1 MVVGKMNPKLFPVGK
16 PVLSED
22 IVDRDDFIVRLV
34 MRLSEGQSVMLAGPR
49 RIGKTSLAL
58 EVLQRL
64 KNNGFY
70 IVAVDLFRVG
80 TKKDLAEAIVKGCFA
95 NRTGARA
102 LLAYFTESAKKLVS
116 SVRLSVELE
125 DFRVE
130 FGLPHLTEDEEEIL
144 MHALEL
150 PEKLALRDGKKIV
163 ILFDEFQEASSIAG
177 PGIYKLMRAYFQAQ
191 QHTTYFFLGS
201 QASIMKELFG
211 SRKHALYRFA
221 QILAIPP
228 VPKEAWVNYIA
239 DKFASRDMQTEETL
253 LERIVDL
260 TGGHPQDIML
270 FCSEVYYVLLDAAKS
285 NVTRGVLD
293 VAFQRT
299 MEILT
304 PLFSEM
310 WVEAGAKKRAREILI
325 CLAEENKPYHRLH
338 PNEAKRTLDWLV
350 KQGFIEKEGRG
361 KYLFTEPMFAA
372 WLLKHY

>member
-1 MVVGKMNPKLFPVGK
+1 MNPKLFPVGK

-22 IVDRDDFIVRLV
+22 IVDRDDFIASLV
-34 MRLSEGQSVMLAGPR
+34 LRLSEGQSVMLAGPR

-80 TKKDLAEAIVKGCFA
+80 TKQDLAEVVVKGCFA

-144 MHALEL
+144 KHALEL

-191 QHTTYFFLGS
+191 QHTTYFFL
-201 QASIMKELFG
+201 AH
-211 SRKHALYRFA
+211 R
-221 QILAIPP
+221 P
-228 VPKEAWVNYIA
+228 V
-239 DKFASRDMQTEETL
+239 L
-253 LERIVDL
+253 
-260 TGGHPQDIML
+260 
-270 FCSEVYYVLLDAAKS
+270 
-285 NVTRGVLD
+285 
-293 VAFQRT
+293 
-299 MEILT
+299 
-304 PLFSEM
+304 
-310 WVEAGAKKRAREILI
+310 
-325 CLAEENKPYHRLH
+325 
-338 PNEAKRTLDWLV
+338 
-350 KQGFIEKEGRG
+350 
-361 KYLFTEPMFAA
+361 
-372 WLLKHY
+372 

>member
-1 MVVGKMNPKLFPVGK
+1 
-16 PVLSED
+16 
-22 IVDRDDFIVRLV
+22 
-34 MRLSEGQSVMLAGPR
+34 MLAGPR

-95 NRTGARA
+95 NR
-102 LLAYFTESAKKLVS
+102 
-116 SVRLSVELE
+116 
-125 DFRVE
+125 
-130 FGLPHLTEDEEEIL
+130 
-144 MHALEL
+144 
-150 PEKLALRDGKKIV
+150 
-163 ILFDEFQEASSIAG
+163 
-177 PGIYKLMRAYFQAQ
+177 
-191 QHTTYFFLGS
+191 
-201 QASIMKELFG
+201 
-211 SRKHALYRFA
+211 
-221 QILAIPP
+221 
-228 VPKEAWVNYIA
+228 KEAWVNYIA

-299 MEILT
+299 MERLT

-310 WVEAGAKKRAREILI
+310 
-325 CLAEENKPYHRLH
+325 
-338 PNEAKRTLDWLV
+338 
-350 KQGFIEKEGRG
+350 
-361 KYLFTEPMFAA
+361 
-372 WLLKHY
+372 